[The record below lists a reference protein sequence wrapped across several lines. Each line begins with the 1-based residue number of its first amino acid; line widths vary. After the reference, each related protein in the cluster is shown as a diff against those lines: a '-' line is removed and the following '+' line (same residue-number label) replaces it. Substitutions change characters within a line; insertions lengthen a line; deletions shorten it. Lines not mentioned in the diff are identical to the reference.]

1 MSAEHTAARTALQSA
16 GTMMIFALVF
26 TAVMGMTYSAT
37 RPIIAA
43 SVEAEKMKLVSEVLP
58 AERYDNALLDDVFV
72 VGATPQLGLD
82 EDGGRVYR
90 ARLGGR
96 PAAMVIEAQAPD
108 GYAGTIKLL
117 VAIDTDNRITG
128 VRVTN
133 HRETPGLGD
142 YIDPR
147 KDRNKSNP
155 WIDQFGSRPL
165 SAAQLKVRKDGG
177 EIDYRV
183 GATISAR
190 AVTAAVAKVRQWA
203 EANRDKVFASENGEG
218 K

>member
-72 VGATPQLGLD
+72 VGATRSSASTRMVAGSPGSP
-82 EDGGRVYR
+82 RR
-90 ARLGGR
+90 P

-190 AVTAAVAKVRQWA
+190 AVTAAVAKVGQWA

>member
-1 MSAEHTAARTALQSA
+1 MNAEHTATRTALQSA

-26 TAVMGMTYSAT
+26 TTLMGVTHGVT

-43 SVEAEKMKLVSEVLP
+43 SVEAEKMKLVNEVLP
-58 AERYDNALLDDVFV
+58 AGRYDNALLNDFV
-72 VGATPQLGLD
+72 MLGETPALGLD
-82 EDGGRVYR
+82 ADGGKVYR
-90 ARLGGR
+90 ARLGGA

-108 GYAGTIKLL
+108 GYGGAIKLL
-117 VAIDTDNRITG
+117 VAVDSQERITG

-147 KDRNKSNP
+147 KDRNKSSP
-155 WIDQFGSRPL
+155 WIGQFGERPL
-165 SAAQLKVRKDGG
+165 SATQLRVRKDGG

-190 AVTAAVAKVRQWA
+190 AVTGAVARVRQWA
-203 EANRDKVFASENGEG
+203 EANHDKVFAADNGARL
-218 K
+218 

>member
-43 SVEAEKMKLVSEVLP
+43 SVEAEKMKLVNEVLP
-58 AERYDNALLDDVFV
+58 AGRYDNALLDDFFP
-72 VGATPQLGLD
+72 VGATPELGLD
-82 EDGGRVYR
+82 SDGGKIYR
-90 ARLGGR
+90 ARLGGN

-117 VAIDTDNRITG
+117 VAVDNDNRITG
-128 VRVTN
+128 VRVTS
-133 HRETPGLGD
+133 HHETPGLGD

-147 KDRNKSNP
+147 KDRNKTSP
-155 WIDQFGSRPL
+155 WIRQFDSKPL
-165 SAAQLKVRKDGG
+165 SVSQLKVRKDGG

-190 AVTAAVAKVRQWA
+190 AVTGAVARVRQWA
-203 EANRDKVFASENGEG
+203 EANHDKVFASENGARQ
-218 K
+218 